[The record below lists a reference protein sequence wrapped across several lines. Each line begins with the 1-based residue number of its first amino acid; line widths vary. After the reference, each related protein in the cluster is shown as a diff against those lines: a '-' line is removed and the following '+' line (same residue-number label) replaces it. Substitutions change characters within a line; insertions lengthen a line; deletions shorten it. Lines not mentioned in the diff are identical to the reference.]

1 MTGPASPSVLLMVL
15 RSSGSAVNTSSS
27 RRAATATR
35 WASTTSDVA
44 ERASR
49 RPTAG
54 PSSNGCTVKVLT
66 IAARRACREP
76 SRQTCARTGCVVCNE
91 ESGPRVAGRTCAASS
106 PRSTEIKT
114 PASRITGC
122 SAQPFRRQQ
131 PHRAARFLGLT
142 PRESRRAP
150 PGDLDRPRD
159 DTTLREPWQ
168 SLRRMPERA
177 VRGVGG
183 VHRRAER
190 QSSPW
195 RRLYWARAGPSP
207 ELAWRSVERARVS
220 IAPDDDGH
228 AAGFAL
234 CRCAEIR
241 MPASRITGRSA
252 WPWRRSPG
260 R

>member
-1 MTGPASPSVLLMVL
+1 MRLC
-15 RSSGSAVNTSSS
+15 
-27 RRAATATR
+27 
-35 WASTTSDVA
+35 
-44 ERASR
+44 R

-54 PSSNGCTVKVLT
+54 PSSSGCTVKVLT
-66 IAARRACREP
+66 IAARRAGREP

-91 ESGPRVAGRTCAASS
+91 ESGPRVARRTCAASS

-114 PASRITGC
+114 PASRITGR
-122 SAQPFRRQQ
+122 SARPSPRLQ
-131 PHRAARFLGLT
+131 PHRAARFLGPT

-159 DTTLREPWQ
+159 DTALREPWR

-195 RRLYWARAGPSP
+195 RRLYWTPAGPSP
-207 ELAWRSVERARVS
+207 ELTQLAVEQACALIVLGD
-220 IAPDDDGH
+220 AGH
-228 AAGFAL
+228 AAGLAIR
-234 CRCAEIR
+234 RCAEIGR
-241 MPASRITGRSA
+241 PASRITGASRL
-252 WPWRRSPG
+252 RVG
-260 R
+260 